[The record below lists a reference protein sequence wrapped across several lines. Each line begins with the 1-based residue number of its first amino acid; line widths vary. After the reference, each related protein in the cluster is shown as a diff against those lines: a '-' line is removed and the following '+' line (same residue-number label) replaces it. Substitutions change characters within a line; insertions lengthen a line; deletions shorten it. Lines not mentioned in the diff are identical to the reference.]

1 MKKKETKDV
10 MEVLTNLKNI
20 ISHKPSPFKMVE
32 EIQMMK
38 FKIRPLQGD
47 VLAINLNNER
57 FLETIWSLGKLD
69 EFFQKEYRQLSKKD
83 QEIFIRYFD
92 GFYKNLQ
99 QELNKVKL
107 YNKKGPPKTSIL
119 EMEIFKE
126 RLLKKKVN

>member
-1 MKKKETKDV
+1 MEKKETKDV
-10 MEVLTNLKNI
+10 MEVLSNLRDI
-20 ISHKPSPFKMVE
+20 IDHKPSTLKMYE

-57 FLETIWSLGKLD
+57 FLETLWSLGKLD
-69 EFFQKEYRQLSKKD
+69 EFFQREYGKMSKKD

-92 GFYKNLQ
+92 NFYKNLQ
-99 QELNKVKL
+99 QELNKIKL
-107 YNKKGPPKTSIL
+107 YNKKNPPRTSIL

-126 RLLKKKVN
+126 KLLKKKVN